1 MKSQEFVQLLYP
13 IVRAIVVAPP
23 WPFTS
28 SATSS
33 GRFERHVADMEAAAD
48 ELVAVAEFT
57 ADEPLVSIIEAL
69 ARLREDLAGANDKL
83 DALEADPP

>member
-1 MKSQEFVQLLYP
+1 
-13 IVRAIVVAPP
+13 
-23 WPFTS
+23 
-28 SATSS
+28 
-33 GRFERHVADMEAAAD
+33 MEAAAD